1 MTGATALP
9 HRAPAPSPRRLLIA
23 DAVPSGASG
32 AVLLAAAP
40 VLDGAL
46 GMPAWGLAVLGAAFL
61 VYTAALVL
69 LTRAGAPRPAVAVV
83 AIGNLAW
90 GVVSAAVLVA
100 GVLDLTAA
108 GVAVGILQTAFVVV
122 IGALQLR
129 SVRG

>member
-9 HRAPAPSPRRLLIA
+9 HSAPSASPRRLLIA

-40 VLDGAL
+40 VLDDAL
-46 GMPAWGLAVLGAAFL
+46 GMPAWGLAVIGAAFL
-61 VYTAALVL
+61 VYAAALVL
-69 LTRAGAPRPAVAVV
+69 LARAGARRPAVTVVALGNIAWGALSVAVV
-83 AIGNLAW
+83 ATGA
-90 GVVSAAVLVA
+90 
-100 GVLDLTAA
+100 LDLTAA
-108 GVAVGILQTAFVVV
+108 GVTVALLQTAFVVV